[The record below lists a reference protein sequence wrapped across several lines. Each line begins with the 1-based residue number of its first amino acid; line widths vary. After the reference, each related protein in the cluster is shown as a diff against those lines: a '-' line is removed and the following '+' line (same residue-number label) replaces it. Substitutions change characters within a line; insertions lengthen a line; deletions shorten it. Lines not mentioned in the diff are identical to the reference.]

1 VGAFNIMRKY
11 LCRTDEN
18 IRPAVV
24 GLDSPKMYRWDG
36 YRFSA
41 NLQARHFNGDV
52 VHLMNI

>member
-1 VGAFNIMRKY
+1 MRKY

-41 NLQARHFNGDV
+41 NPKLVISMA
-52 VHLMNI
+52 M